1 MAEVADQAKVDEVRE
16 KIQKQLTKLGNLNS
30 RISVRELDSEELQ
43 SIEQDLSKVASS
55 E

>member
-16 KIQKQLTKLGNLNS
+16 KIQKALTKLGNLNS
-30 RISVRELDSEELQ
+30 RISVRELDTAEVQ
-43 SIEQDLSKVASS
+43 SIEQDLAKLN

>member
-16 KIQKQLTKLGNLNS
+16 KIQKVLTKLSNLNS
-30 RISVRELDSEELQ
+30 RISVRELDTEEVQ
-43 SIEQDLSKVASS
+43 AIEQDLAKLN